1 MLAYQF
7 ANGHYLVAGVHQ
19 FVRIGNFHSRLFTDP
34 QRCTGK
40 ESTTMYVGGYAGDIS
55 VAHIVLMATYFL
67 CRDDLNAS
75 VNLKQY
81 EQATN

>member
-7 ANGHYLVAGVHQ
+7 ANGHYLVAGVYQ
-19 FVRIGNFHSRLFTDP
+19 FVRIGNFHFRLFTDP

-55 VAHIVLMATYFL
+55 AAHIVLTATWGP
-67 CRDDLNAS
+67 S
-75 VNLKQY
+75 QY
-81 EQATN
+81 KDRLIYVWRFPC